1 MCLRECPWSKQLRY
15 KFSLKN
21 SETNRMIVLRSNFYA
36 TLPWL
41 TSKITDQM
49 FYCYDVRSHIDGERK
64 VYVLSPLIFGKEHNE
79 GKNT

>member
-1 MCLRECPWSKQLRY
+1 
-15 KFSLKN
+15 
-21 SETNRMIVLRSNFYA
+21 MIVLRSSFYA